1 MNLNKLKI
9 TDIDLKNKRIFTRV
23 DLNVPLDDD
32 CNITDDYRI
41 VSALPTIKY
50 ILEQGGKTILA
61 SHLGRP
67 KGKIVPELS
76 LKPVQKRLQELL
88 DREVMFSEN
97 IVGEDVV
104 KMSNDL
110 KEGQVLLLQN
120 LRFNSGEKKN
130 DPLFSKNLSLL
141 GDLYINDAF
150 GTAHR
155 AHSSVSGITKFYKKR
170 AMGFLMEKEL
180 KWLGYAAENPNKP
193 FFAVLGGA
201 KISTKIDVI
210 MNLVPKVDTI
220 LVGGAMAFTF
230 LKAQGVSI
238 GNSLIDDEKLE
249 EAGKILKYA
258 IEQKTNFVLPNDF
271 VVAADLSNDA
281 KTDIVEKDRIPEGW
295 MGVDIG
301 PMTTK
306 IFNNGLLT
314 AKTIFWNGPM
324 GGFEMENFKN
334 GTMEIAKTMAEAT
347 KNSAVSVVG
356 GGDSVSAVK
365 MAGLEEKSFTHI
377 STGGG
382 ASLEFMAGKELPGIT
397 SLTDKEEV

>member
-324 GGFEMENFKN
+324 GVFEMENFKN